1 MKIVHLS
8 DLHLGFRQYQRST
21 STGINQREAD
31 VASAFRKAIDK
42 IIDIAP
48 DVILIGGD
56 VFHSV
61 RPTNPALLQ
70 AFIQFSRLVQ
80 MLPDTAIVMVAG
92 NHDIPR
98 TSETGCILRLFSEIG
113 ITVVDSGARNVHI
126 PEHNLNV
133 MVVAYNTRPWP
144 SFEPQGG
151 AKYNILLMHDVIQGV
166 INKYVFGD
174 RQFDELPAKE
184 LAAEKWD
191 YVGLGHYHVY
201 TRVAKNA
208 FYSGAI
214 EYTGSNVWGEIDV
227 ERQTGVRGKGF
238 IEHNLATGEHKFHS
252 LPLARRVIDIP
263 EIQGANLTA
272 QQLSEAIANAVDTC
286 DGGIDD
292 RIVRLVV
299 RDVPRYILRD
309 LDHRKIREYKRRALN
324 FLLDARRPQ
333 PIRLESA
340 SGAPGRRASL
350 TETVRSML
358 EARAVSPGI
367 DRRTMVDLGL
377 RYLDDAERLAPA
389 MTGDE
394 A

>member
-21 STGINQREAD
+21 QSGINQREAD

-80 MLPDTAIVMVAG
+80 MLPDTVIAMVAG

-113 ITVVDSGARNVHI
+113 ITVVDSGAKSIVF
-126 PEHNLNV
+126 PELDLNL
-133 MVVAYNTRPWP
+133 MVVPYNTRPWP
-144 SFEPQGG
+144 SFEPSGSS
-151 AKYNILLMHDVIQGV
+151 KYNVLLMHDVIEGV
-166 INKYVFGD
+166 INRYVFGE
-174 RQFDELPAKE
+174 RMIEELSVDELSPSR
-184 LAAEKWD
+184 WD

-201 TRVAKNA
+201 HKVAPNA
-208 FYSGAI
+208 YYSGSI
-214 EYTGSNVWGEIDV
+214 EYTGSNVWGEVDI
-227 ERQTGVRGKGF
+227 ERQTGVPGKGF
-238 IEHNLATGEHKFHS
+238 IEHNLATGEHRFHA

-263 EIQGANLTA
+263 FIEGGGLTA
-272 QQLSEAIANAVDTC
+272 QQLSESIANAVDAC

-324 FLLDARRPQ
+324 FLLDARKPMAVRS
-333 PIRLESA
+333 ESA

-350 TETVRSML
+350 AETVRTML
-358 EARAVSPGI
+358 ETRVVSPGI
-367 DRRTMVDLGL
+367 ERKSLVDLGL
-377 RYLDDAERLAPA
+377 RYLDEAERLAPA
-389 MTGDE
+389 MAGE
-394 A
+394 EV